1 MPDEPARSEPTS
13 EKPDHDVVTQRLD
26 DELVVV
32 HLRTNRIFVL
42 NRTAARY
49 WELLDSGLDSAQ
61 IQETLLREFAVEEDE
76 LRGEIESF
84 ARTLASEELIRGD
97 GGS

>member
-1 MPDEPARSEPTS
+1 MTDEPASGKPIS
-13 EKPDHDVVTQRLD
+13 DKPDPEVVTQRLE

-61 IQETLLREFAVEEDE
+61 IQETLLREFAVDEDE

-84 ARTLASEELIRGD
+84 VSRLASEELIRGD
-97 GGS
+97 DAS